1 MKTVNKVLFGSA
13 AVLATAALA
22 QFGGTAKEASAASI
36 SAADITIDYA
46 KQQLKVNESRDNTGI
61 KDLQIYAGIATVNA
75 KTNVITEPKSW
86 ETYDDSSATI
96 DLSGLKNNKDNYI
109 QIKGNKNSDAITIK
123 IPAVTE
129 QLKAKFD
136 AVNGV
141 AKVTKKDKT
150 DYTGDLQF
158 RTQFSDWADLSN
170 TARTFASYTQRGTT
184 LYLRVPAN
192 PAESLTAAT
201 TATVKDK
208 ANQNVTCLV
217 TKSFPGSE
225 FKMSIAKTADA
236 PKVKLDYANNVYTAV
251 KGQEFRIHDD
261 STFGADYSKITVK
274 SDKKP
279 LATLMGER
287 NNILEV
293 RTAATAS
300 KPASK
305 PTQIRYE
312 LEDIAPELKNGATT
326 VENASKNED
335 KILNDVYGKLTVG
348 ATVTPKTKK
357 GVTTYNID
365 FTNASTE
372 YAYNVIVKDVTEA
385 ASTPAVGD
393 KVTKKIAAH
402 KVGKADTKLTLA
414 LKENQVVFV
423 SRVGN
428 ASKKVWSTPY
438 ANLGT
443 FVVPAADETPA
454 E

>member
-22 QFGGTAKEASAASI
+22 QFGGTAKEAAAAASSI
-36 SAADITIDYA
+36 AADDIKIDYA
-46 KQQLKVNESRDNTGI
+46 KQQLIIDEDITSTI
-61 KDLQIYAGIATVNA
+61 DLQIYAGIATVNA

-86 ETYDDSSATI
+86 ETYDRSKAVI

-109 QIKGNKNSDAITIK
+109 QIKGNKNSDVITVK

-208 ANQNVTCLV
+208 ANQDVTCLV

-251 KGQEFRIHDD
+251 KNQEFRIHDD
-261 STFGADYSKITVK
+261 SNFGAGYSVITEKSVK
-274 SDKKP
+274 KA
-279 LATLMGER
+279 LANLMGER

-305 PTQIRYE
+305 PAQIRYE
-312 LEDIAPELKNGATT
+312 LEDIAPKLKNGTT
-326 VENASKNED
+326 PAANASENED

-348 ATVTPKTKK
+348 DTVTAVTKK

-365 FTNASTE
+365 FTNASTD
-372 YAYNVIVKDVTEA
+372 YAYNVIVKDASEA

-393 KVTKKIAAH
+393 KVTKKISAH
-402 KVGKADTKLTLA
+402 KAGRPDTKLTLS

-438 ANLGT
+438 TNLGT
-443 FVVPAADETPA
+443 FVVPATDE